1 MSSQPRAPTKQIRSH
16 IVDPRRP
23 ITGSVYGNGARG
35 DLKPVA
41 SPAAPPSATDHRSR
55 DGPPEGTLPGCSSC
69 AEPDCPPRSPDAGT
83 TCRRAITKPC
93 TYSSVGRP
101 GPPHGRVR
109 QGRPHPRHDG
119 LGLMQ
124 DKPLNLRADVP
135 E

>member
-41 SPAAPPSATDHRSR
+41 SPAAQPSATDHRSR
-55 DGPPEGTLPGCSSC
+55 DGSPEGTLPGCSSC

-83 TCRRAITKPC
+83 TCRRSITKPC
-93 TYSSVGRP
+93 TYRSVGRP
-101 GPPHGRVR
+101 GTPHRLRRPKEPQHPPDG
-109 QGRPHPRHDG
+109 PR
-119 LGLMQ
+119 L
-124 DKPLNLRADVP
+124 
-135 E
+135 